1 MTVGAGKDLTWS
13 RWVEIDTTLNGP
25 TSMGTGGVAK
35 LRYRRAGT
43 LAHVLARAQFGTGA
57 GGISSITWN
66 FDLPSGWV
74 AQNTWTFYIGQ
85 ALFID
90 NSTPPSL
97 DGRCYV
103 GAGGSTIVLQALHVA
118 AAPGYVGW
126 AAVND
131 TSPFTWAINDI
142 VSCSIFFE
150 LTA

>member
-1 MTVGAGKDLTWS
+1 MTVGAERDLTWS

-43 LAHVLARAQFGTGA
+43 LAHVLARATFGTGA
-57 GGISSITWN
+57 GGVSGVTWN

-74 AQNTWTFYIGQ
+74 AQNTWDYYIGT
-85 ALFID
+85 ALLID
-90 NSTPPSL
+90 NGSPPAY

-103 GAGGSTIVLQALHVA
+103 VPGGSAIILQSVNASGTYA
-118 AAPGYVGW
+118 RW
-126 AAVND
+126 ADVND
-131 TSPFTWAINDI
+131 LTPFTWANTDI
-142 VSCSIFFE
+142 VSCSLFLE

>member
-1 MTVGAGKDLTWS
+1 MTVGVEKDLSWS
-13 RWVEIDTTLNGP
+13 QWVEIDTTLNGP

-57 GGISSITWN
+57 GGASSIDFS

-74 AQNTWTFYIGQ
+74 AQNTWTFYVGS

-90 NSTPPSL
+90 NSVPAAL
-97 DGRCYV
+97 DGRCYISS
-103 GAGGSTIVLQALHVA
+103 GGSTVVMRALNTA
-118 AAPGYVGW
+118 GTWSTW
-126 AAVND
+126 ASVND
-131 TSPFTWAINDI
+131 TAPFTWAINDI

>member
-1 MTVGAGKDLTWS
+1 MTVGAGKDLSWS

-57 GGISSITWN
+57 GGASGITWN
-66 FDLPSGWV
+66 FNLPSGWT

-103 GAGGSTIVLQALHVA
+103 GPGGSTIVLQALNTA
-118 AAPGYVGW
+118 GTW
-126 AAVND
+126 ASWSAVTD
-131 TSPFTWAINDI
+131 TAPFTWAINDI